1 MLETHQYVF
10 KEVLA
15 LPPIMKIDLVEQILA
30 SLDSP
35 DKEIEALWSQ
45 EAENRLEA
53 YHAGQMKSIP
63 FEQVISKY
71 QSHED

>member
-1 MLETHQYVF
+1 
-10 KEVLA
+10 
-15 LPPIMKIDLVEQILA
+15 MKIDLVEKILA
-30 SLDSP
+30 SLDSN